1 MMGKQAGR
9 KANKKLVNGAAFQ
22 VGRKAT
28 KWDLKMTLDGYANL
42 CSLTTSL
49 APDFQI
55 QGFVPEYTEGMELL
69 DQLQAQVCSKLCQ
82 ASCRTSISRFSLMN

>member
-1 MMGKQAGR
+1 MIGKQAGR

-28 KWDLKMTLDGYANL
+28 KWDLKITLEEYLNL
-42 CSLTTSL
+42 CSLTTPFTS
-49 APDFQI
+49 DFQI
-55 QGFVPEYTEGMELL
+55 QGFLPEHSEGMELL

-82 ASCRTSISRFSLMN
+82 ASCKTSISRFSLMN